1 MTINAALYDDRPSRR
16 KVDDGTDAF
25 SRESTKRK
33 MKRSKM
39 KMFAMNTNIKYDI
52 VCSSSPQTDMTVICK
67 FWKIV

>member
-16 KVDDGTDAF
+16 KIDDGTDAL

-39 KMFAMNTNIKYDI
+39 KIFAMNANIKY
-52 VCSSSPQTDMTVICK
+52 VCSSVPQTDMTVICK
-67 FWKIV
+67 FWKIL